1 MASTATKAPANPY
14 ARAKRLEKAQAII
27 EVIDGLVAFA
37 GLDPRTDGFAIADL
51 LRRWTPA
58 MWASAAVQAGKN
70 PPSPETIELV
80 VATYRRRAS

>member
-37 GLDPRTDGFAIADL
+37 GLR
-51 LRRWTPA
+51 
-58 MWASAAVQAGKN
+58 
-70 PPSPETIELV
+70 
-80 VATYRRRAS
+80 